1 LTHVLNMY
9 RTISL
14 LLLASAASAGIIVD
28 RMAVVVGKHVIKTSD
43 IERDLRLTEFLN
55 QEPLKINSDQKHRSA
70 ERLIDQEIIRQE
82 LLTAGFRRPSDAE
95 ATALQA
101 QIRQERL
108 GGSEQRLREA
118 LARYDLTEDQLH
130 EQLVWQLTVLSFIEQ
145 RFRAGTLVTD
155 EDLRSYYDQHLTEL
169 RRQYPQ
175 DSSFKALEPNIRA
188 SLEGERVNQ
197 NFTQWLEQ
205 ARKRYHIEYKQ
216 EAFQ

>member
-1 LTHVLNMY
+1 MY

-14 LLLASAASAGIIVD
+14 FLFVSAATAGIIVD
-28 RMAVVVGKHVIKTSD
+28 RMAVIVGKHVIKTTD

-55 QEPLKINSDQKHRSA
+55 REPLKVNSDEKRRSA

-82 LLTAGFRRPSDAE
+82 LLTVGFRRPDDTSASDLE
-95 ATALQA
+95 VQL
-101 QIRQERL
+101 RQERFQ
-108 GGSEQRLREA
+108 GSQQRLRAA
-118 LARYDLTEDQLH
+118 LGSYGLTAEQLH
-130 EQLVWQLTVLSFIEQ
+130 DQLVWQLTVLSFIEQ
-145 RFRAGTLVTD
+145 RFRAATLLTN
-155 EDLRSYYDQHLTEL
+155 EELRSYYDQHLAEL

-175 DSSFKALEPNIRA
+175 DTSFETLEPKIRA

-205 ARKRYHIEYKQ
+205 SRKRYHIEYKQ

>member
-1 LTHVLNMY
+1 MY

-14 LLLASAASAGIIVD
+14 LLVATAATAGIIVD
-28 RMAVVVGKHVIKTSD
+28 RMAVVVGKHVIKASD

-55 QEPLKINSDQKHRSA
+55 QEPFKINPDEKHRSS

-82 LLTAGFRRPSDAE
+82 LLTAGFQRPSDVE

-101 QIRQERL
+101 QIRQERF
-108 GGSEQRLREA
+108 GGSEPRLREA
-118 LARYDLTEDQLH
+118 LGRYGLTENQLH
-130 EQLVWQLTVLSFIEQ
+130 DQLVWQLTVLSFIEQ
-145 RFRAGTLVTD
+145 RFRASTLLTD
-155 EDLRSYYDQHLTEL
+155 EDLRSYYNQHLPDL

-175 DSSFKALEPNIRA
+175 DNSFATLEPKIRA

>member
-1 LTHVLNMY
+1 MTHVLNMY
-9 RTISL
+9 RTIPL
-14 LLLASAASAGIIVD
+14 LLLASAAGAGIIVD
-28 RMAVVVGKHVIKTSD
+28 RMAVIVGKHVIKTSD

-55 QEPLKINSDQKHRSA
+55 REQLKINSDEKHRSA

-82 LLTAGFRRPSDAE
+82 LLTAGFRRPTDTNAAALE
-95 ATALQA
+95 AQLL
-101 QIRQERL
+101 QERF
-108 GGSEQRLREA
+108 GGSQPRLREA
-118 LARYDLTEDQLH
+118 LARYGLTEDQLRG
-130 EQLVWQLTVLSFIEQ
+130 QFVWQLTVLSFIDQ

>member
-1 LTHVLNMY
+1 LTHVFNMY
-9 RTISL
+9 RTIPL

-28 RMAVVVGKHVIKTSD
+28 RMAVIVGKHVVKTSD

-55 QEPLKINSDQKHRSA
+55 REQLKINSDQKHRSA

-82 LLTAGFRRPSDAE
+82 LLTAGFRRPTDTNAAALE
-95 ATALQA
+95 AQL
-101 QIRQERL
+101 RQERFQ
-108 GGSEQRLREA
+108 GSEPRLREA
-118 LARYDLTEDQLH
+118 LARYGLTEDQLR
-130 EQLVWQLTVLSFIEQ
+130 EQFVWQLTVLSFIEQ

-155 EDLRSYYDQHLTEL
+155 EDLRSYYDQHLAEL

>member
-1 LTHVLNMY
+1 MY

-14 LLLASAASAGIIVD
+14 LLLVSAATAGIIVD
-28 RMAVVVGKHVIKTSD
+28 RMVVIVGKHVIKTSD

-55 QEPLKINSDQKHRSA
+55 REPLKVNSDEKRRSA

-82 LLTAGFRRPSDAE
+82 LLAAGFRRPDDTSASD
-95 ATALQA
+95 LDVQL
-101 QIRQERL
+101 RQERFQ
-108 GGSEQRLREA
+108 GSQQRLRDA
-118 LARYDLTEDQLH
+118 LAGYGLTAEQLH
-130 EQLVWQLTVLSFIEQ
+130 DQLVWQLTVLTFIEQ
-145 RFRAGTLVTD
+145 RFRAATLLTN
-155 EDLRSYYDQHLTEL
+155 EDLRSYYDQHLAEL

-175 DSSFKALEPNIRA
+175 DNSFETLEPKIRA

-205 ARKRYHIEYKQ
+205 SRKRYHIEYKQ

>member
-1 LTHVLNMY
+1 MC
-9 RTISL
+9 RTIPL
-14 LLLASAASAGIIVD
+14 LLLATAATAGIIVD

-55 QEPLKINSDQKHRSA
+55 REPLKIDSDQKHRSA

-82 LLTAGFRRPSDAE
+82 LLTAGFRRPTDTNAVALE
-95 ATALQA
+95 AQL
-101 QIRQERL
+101 RQDRF
-108 GGSEQRLREA
+108 GGSQPQLREA
-118 LARYDLTEDQLH
+118 LGRYGLTEDQLR
-130 EQLVWQLTVLSFIEQ
+130 EQFVWQLTVLSFIEQ

>member
-1 LTHVLNMY
+1 MN

-14 LLLASAASAGIIVD
+14 LLLVGAASAGVIVD
-28 RMAVVVGKHVIKTSD
+28 RMAVIVGKHVIKVSD

-55 QEPLKINSDQKHRSA
+55 REQLKINSDEKHRSA
-70 ERLIDQEIIRQE
+70 ERLIDQEVIRQE
-82 LLTAGFRRPSDAE
+82 LLTAGFRHPTDTN
-95 ATALQA
+95 ATALEA
-101 QIRQERL
+101 QLCQERF
-108 GGSEQRLREA
+108 GGSQPQLREA
-118 LARYDLTEDQLH
+118 LRRYGLTADQLRD
-130 EQLVWQLTVLSFIEQ
+130 QLVWQLTVLSFIEQ
-145 RFRAGTLVTD
+145 RFRAGTLVTN
-155 EDLRSYYDQHLTEL
+155 EDLRSYYDQHLAEL

-175 DSSFKALEPNIRA
+175 DTSFEALEPKIRA

>member
-1 LTHVLNMY
+1 MY

-14 LLLASAASAGIIVD
+14 LLFVSAATAGIIVD
-28 RMAVVVGKHVIKTSD
+28 RMVVVVGKHVIKTSD

-55 QEPLKINSDQKHRSA
+55 REPLKVNSDEKRRSA

-82 LLTAGFRRPSDAE
+82 LLAAGFRRPDDTSASDLE
-95 ATALQA
+95 VQL
-101 QIRQERL
+101 RQERFQ
-108 GGSEQRLREA
+108 GSQQRLREA
-118 LARYDLTEDQLH
+118 LGGYGLTADQLH
-130 EQLVWQLTVLSFIEQ
+130 DQLVWQLTVLSFVEQ
-145 RFRAGTLVTD
+145 RFRAATLLTN
-155 EDLRSYYDQHLTEL
+155 EDLRSYYDQHLGEL

-175 DSSFKALEPNIRA
+175 DTSFETLEPKIRA

-205 ARKRYHIEYKQ
+205 SRKRYHIEYKQ

>member
-1 LTHVLNMY
+1 HVLNMY

-70 ERLIDQEIIRQE
+70 ERLIDQEIIRQV
-82 LLTAGFRRPSDAE
+82 LLTPGFRRPSDAE

-118 LARYDLTEDQLH
+118 LARYGLTEDQLH

-145 RFRAGTLVTD
+145 RFRAGTLV
-155 EDLRSYYDQHLTEL
+155 
-169 RRQYPQ
+169 
-175 DSSFKALEPNIRA
+175 
-188 SLEGERVNQ
+188 
-197 NFTQWLEQ
+197 
-205 ARKRYHIEYKQ
+205 
-216 EAFQ
+216 

>member
-1 LTHVLNMY
+1 MY

-14 LLLASAASAGIIVD
+14 LLLVSAATAGIIVD
-28 RMAVVVGKHVIKTSD
+28 RMVVIVGKHVIKTSD

-55 QEPLKINSDQKHRSA
+55 REPLKVNSDEKRRSA

-82 LLTAGFRRPSDAE
+82 LLAAGFRRPDDTSASD
-95 ATALQA
+95 LDVQL
-101 QIRQERL
+101 RQERFQ
-108 GGSEQRLREA
+108 GSQQRLREA
-118 LARYDLTEDQLH
+118 LGGYGLTAEQLH
-130 EQLVWQLTVLSFIEQ
+130 DQLVWQLTVLSFIEQ
-145 RFRAGTLVTD
+145 RFRAATLLTN
-155 EDLRSYYDQHLTEL
+155 EDLRSYYDQHLAEL

-175 DSSFKALEPNIRA
+175 DNSFETLEPKIRA

-205 ARKRYHIEYKQ
+205 SRKRYHIEYKQ

>member
-1 LTHVLNMY
+1 MY

-14 LLLASAASAGIIVD
+14 LLLVSAAAAGVIVD
-28 RMAVVVGKHVIKTSD
+28 RMAVIVGKHVIKTSD

-55 QEPLKINSDQKHRSA
+55 REPLKINSGEKRRSA
-70 ERLIDQEIIRQE
+70 ERLIDQEVIRQE
-82 LLTAGFRRPSDAE
+82 LLTAGFRRSTDVN
-95 ATALQA
+95 ATALEVQL
-101 QIRQERL
+101 RQERF
-108 GGSEQRLREA
+108 GGSQPRLREA
-118 LARYDLTEDQLH
+118 LERYGLTEDQLRD
-130 EQLVWQLTVLSFIEQ
+130 QFVWQLAVLSFIER
-145 RFRAGTLVTD
+145 RFRAGTLVTN
-155 EDLRSYYDQHLTEL
+155 EDLRSYYGQHLADL

-175 DSSFKALEPNIRA
+175 DSSFEALEPKIRA

>member
-1 LTHVLNMY
+1 MHVLNMY

-14 LLLASAASAGIIVD
+14 LLLVGAASAGVVVD
-28 RMAVVVGKHVIKTSD
+28 RMAVIVGKHVIKTSD

-55 QEPLKINSDQKHRSA
+55 QEQLKINSDEKHRSA
-70 ERLIDQEIIRQE
+70 ERLIDQEVVRQE
-82 LLTAGFRRPSDAE
+82 LLTAGFRRPTDTNAAALE
-95 ATALQA
+95 AQLC
-101 QIRQERL
+101 QERF
-108 GGSEQRLREA
+108 GGSQPRLHEA
-118 LARYDLTEDQLH
+118 LGRYGLTEDQLRD
-130 EQLVWQLTVLSFIEQ
+130 QLVWQLTVLNFIEQ

-155 EDLRSYYDQHLTEL
+155 EDLRSYYDQHLAEL

-175 DSSFKALEPNIRA
+175 DSSFKALEPKIRA

-205 ARKRYHIEYKQ
+205 ARKQYHIEYKQ

>member
-1 LTHVLNMY
+1 MHVLNMK

-14 LLLASAASAGIIVD
+14 LLLVGAASAGVIVD
-28 RMAVVVGKHVIKTSD
+28 RMAVIVGKHVIKTSD

-55 QEPLKINSDQKHRSA
+55 QEQLKISSDEKHRSA
-70 ERLIDQEIIRQE
+70 ERLIDQEVIRQE
-82 LLTAGFRRPSDAE
+82 LLTSGFRRPTDTNAAALE
-95 ATALQA
+95 AQLC
-101 QIRQERL
+101 QERFAGL
-108 GGSEQRLREA
+108 QPRLREA
-118 LARYDLTEDQLH
+118 LVRYGLTEDQLRD
-130 EQLVWQLTVLSFIEQ
+130 QLVWQLTVLNFIEQ

-155 EDLRSYYDQHLTEL
+155 EDLRSYYDQHLADL

-175 DSSFKALEPNIRA
+175 DSSFKALEPKIRA

-205 ARKRYHIEYKQ
+205 ARKQYHIEYKQ

>member
-1 LTHVLNMY
+1 MY

-14 LLLASAASAGIIVD
+14 LLVATAATAGIIVD

-43 IERDLRLTEFLN
+43 IARDLRLTEFLN
-55 QEPLKINSDQKHRSA
+55 QEPFKINPDEKHRSS
-70 ERLIDQEIIRQE
+70 ERLIDQELIRQE
-82 LLTAGFRRPSDAE
+82 LLTAGFQRPSDAE

-101 QIRQERL
+101 QICQERF
-108 GGSEQRLREA
+108 GGSEPRLREA
-118 LARYDLTEDQLH
+118 LGRYGLTENQLH
-130 EQLVWQLTVLSFIEQ
+130 DQLVWQLTVLSFIEQ
-145 RFRAGTLVTD
+145 RFRASTLLTD
-155 EDLRSYYDQHLTEL
+155 EDLRSYYNQHLPDL

-175 DSSFKALEPNIRA
+175 DNSFATLEPKIRV

>member
-1 LTHVLNMY
+1 MHVLNMY

-28 RMAVVVGKHVIKTSD
+28 RMAVIVGKHVIKTSD

-55 QEPLKINSDQKHRSA
+55 REQLKINSDEKHRSA

-82 LLTAGFRRPSDAE
+82 LLTAGFRRPTDTN
-95 ATALQA
+95 ATALEA
-101 QIRQERL
+101 QLRQERFQ
-108 GGSEQRLREA
+108 GSEPRLREA
-118 LARYDLTEDQLH
+118 LARYGLTEDQLR
-130 EQLVWQLTVLSFIEQ
+130 EQFVWQLTVLSFIDQ

-155 EDLRSYYDQHLTEL
+155 EDLRSYYDQHLAEL